1 MNEERKTN
9 PCSCGLTFETMFWGY
24 NLVEPGGVCTAFK
37 RGLRTE
43 TYGELLTDHPQWT
56 RTPTTIT
63 R

>member
-9 PCSCGLTFETMFWGY
+9 QCSCGLTFETMFGGY

-43 TYGELLTDHPQWT
+43 TYGELLTNHLQ
-56 RTPTTIT
+56 
-63 R
+63 